1 MRSEINMTYSD
12 PGDRLVAVTPSDAT
26 DLTGAR
32 AVYVGGTGNVALMA
46 IGDSSAVTFTAV
58 PVGAIL
64 PVRVSRVMATNTT
77 ATSIVA
83 IY

>member
-1 MRSEINMTYSD
+1 MTFYSD
-12 PGDRLVAVTPSDAT
+12 PGDRLQAVTKSDST

-32 AVYVGGTGNVALMA
+32 AVYVGGAGDVALMA
-46 IGDSSAVTFTAV
+46 IGDSAAVTFTAV
-58 PVGAIL
+58 PAGSII
-64 PVRVSRVMATNTT
+64 PVRITRVMSTNTT